1 MLTATLLTLKVAL
14 FKKLAP
20 QTSNDPHKG
29 WNSHAFLLSVHAC
42 MFLLALMV
50 LWCMDDLFFP
60 LLCMCFFI
68 SFLRKNLLFHDACHS
83 HSGCLHNACLALG
96 VTQEHGVDF
105 SSQKGSLTGFC
116 SQKSQ

>member
-14 FKKLAP
+14 LKKLAP

-29 WNSHAFLLSVHAC
+29 WNSHAFLFSVRAC

-50 LWCMDDLFFP
+50 LWS
-60 LLCMCFFI
+60 
-68 SFLRKNLLFHDACHS
+68 SFLRKNLLFHSRSD
-83 HSGCLHNACLALG
+83 CLHNACLALG

>member
-29 WNSHAFLLSVHAC
+29 WKSHAFLFSVRAC

-50 LWCMDDLFFP
+50 LWS
-60 LLCMCFFI
+60 